1 MLRIRPFPTRRGPIA
16 LSFTVASAEGGYR
29 FDVRTE
35 GVWTRAWRTR
45 QHNPG
50 AAAASHVMDEVTQLA
65 KTTSILAAAELQ
77 SRANTRL
84 GLPADLCDT
93 GVRMQW
99 ATIHVHARPED
110 VLDAQSRERA
120 AASARLRREEQQH
133 RINQY
138 ADFRDLL
145 REDPTL
151 ALAQLLLEDPTSI
164 ASTGA
169 DLLSQ
174 ISGYVATFAPGAQWV
189 QTARLLEAAFGEL
202 KPDAKQFIV
211 DRFCMALMEF
221 GAKESAEHLRAVHR
235 FTEPEHRANTLSD
248 TGPMIR

>member
-1 MLRIRPFPTRRGPIA
+1 M
-16 LSFTVASAEGGYR
+16 
-29 FDVRTE
+29 
-35 GVWTRAWRTR
+35 
-45 QHNPG
+45 
-50 AAAASHVMDEVTQLA
+50 VTQLA
-65 KTTSILAAAELQ
+65 KTTSILAAAELEY
-77 SRANTRL
+77 RANARL
-84 GLPADLCDT
+84 GLPDDLCNT

-110 VLDAQSRERA
+110 TLDAQSRERM

-164 ASTGA
+164 ASMGT

-174 ISGYVATFAPGAQWV
+174 IAGYIATFSPGAQWV
-189 QTARLLEAAFGEL
+189 QTARLLESAFGEL

-211 DRFCMALMEF
+211 DRFCLALMEF
-221 GAKESAEHLRAVHR
+221 GANAPAEHLRAVHR
-235 FTEPEHRANTLSD
+235 FTEPEHTASKFSD
-248 TGPMIR
+248 TGPTIT